1 MSKKEKG
8 KRGVLGNGRDR
19 FAETTSIL
27 LGKNKVSRI
36 QMKNR
41 TLLKAEFGGEYVVNQ
56 LQRKTNQ
63 AYFFTNN
70 DGITTPV
77 TRSLDQAA

>member
-1 MSKKEKG
+1 M
-8 KRGVLGNGRDR
+8 
-19 FAETTSIL
+19 I
-27 LGKNKVSRI
+27 
-36 QMKNR
+36 NR

-70 DGITTPV
+70 EGITIPV
-77 TRSLDQAA
+77 TRSLDQFA